1 MADCSGAV
9 FLSQGRFCL
18 RAYLAMPGDI
28 NSWKEWP
35 TTSNTAERS
44 SRMRMHR
51 ETMETSSL
59 LVTFTKAVP
68 QGRWEIRVGFY

>member
-1 MADCSGAV
+1 
-9 FLSQGRFCL
+9 
-18 RAYLAMPGDI
+18 MPGDI

-35 TTSNTAERS
+35 TTSNIAERS